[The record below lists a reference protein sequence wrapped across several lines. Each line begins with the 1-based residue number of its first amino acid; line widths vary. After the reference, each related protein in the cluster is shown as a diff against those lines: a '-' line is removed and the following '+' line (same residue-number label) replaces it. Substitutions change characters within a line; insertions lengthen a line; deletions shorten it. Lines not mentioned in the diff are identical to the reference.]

1 MANITNDY
9 FMNMLEVGSEATD
22 AEMIYLLVPSLPSK
36 YLYICIYYHAYNV
49 LSVHPILK
57 LFFLILKLDYILSD
71 LSAHVLSQSETE
83 ERYRQIGRQ
92 DLLSNNEV

>member
-1 MANITNDY
+1 MEGGL
-9 FMNMLEVGSEATD
+9 FFG
-22 AEMIYLLVPSLPSK
+22 SLPSK

-71 LSAHVLSQSETE
+71 LSVHVYHSRKQKSSIDKLDD
-83 ERYRQIGRQ
+83 RIYRRIMRC
-92 DLLSNNEV
+92 NRRFR